1 MLLITAII
9 DYEHRDIMD
18 AVLLLFSSFMILH
31 IIFAKVSVA
40 DHLLGS
46 VIRFCAYLMVY
57 LLSRLAYRKE
67 AFGFGDV
74 LLMGAT
80 GLFLGKNK
88 VIVAAIMSFYLH
100 CGIYYIDFWRSNKSR
115 TMYPRSS

>member
-9 DYEHRDIMD
+9 DYEHMVIMD
-18 AVLLLFSSFMILH
+18 AVLLLFSSLMILH
-31 IIFAKVSVA
+31 IIFAEVSVA
-40 DHLLGS
+40 DHLL
-46 VIRFCAYLMVY
+46 
-57 LLSRLAYRKE
+57 
-67 AFGFGDV
+67 GDV

-100 CGIYYIDFWRSNKSR
+100 CGIYYIDFWRSNKRR